1 MLASEAQVPQFPIGE
16 SDPLLEAIQRSGAA
30 IAPDVFST
38 AWCDQ
43 LMRDFATPLS
53 ALTLGRDQLGYRS
66 GFYGE
71 ATKRLHGLFR
81 WSEQLSELVLHPPL
95 LNLIERS
102 LLRESRARSLRIS
115 NAELM
120 VIYEGQA
127 AQVLHRDN
135 VSWPI
140 DRLAHSPAPLLNVIV
155 ALSDFMAERGATR
168 VIPRSH
174 HWPREMKSEVDAS
187 IPIEMSKGSVLL
199 YSGNL
204 WHGGG
209 AHAGGPPRAGLYI
222 GWIPS
227 WLKPLENH
235 LATNGTAA
243 FDRLPRALQTLL
255 DVEQSGFTVYA

>member
-1 MLASEAQVPQFPIGE
+1 MKSQVPQIKIDD
-16 SDPLLEAIQRSGAA
+16 SDQLLRTIQHWGAA
-30 IAPDVFST
+30 IVPDVFS
-38 AWCDQ
+38 ARWCDQ

-66 GFYGE
+66 GFYGD

-81 WSEQLSELVLHPPL
+81 WSERLSEMVLHPPL
-95 LNLIERS
+95 MNLIERS
-102 LLRESRARSLRIS
+102 VRLESQARALRIS
-115 NAELM
+115 NVELM

-135 VSWPI
+135 VSWSL
-140 DRLAHSPAPLLNVIV
+140 DRLARCPAPLLNVIV
-155 ALSDFMAERGATR
+155 ALSDFAADRGATR
-168 VIPRSH
+168 VIPGSH
-174 HWPREMKSEVDAS
+174 RWPREMKPEVNAA
-187 IPIEMSKGSVLL
+187 IPVEMGQGSVLL

-209 AHAGGPPRAGLYI
+209 AHAGGPLRAGLYI

-235 LATNGTAA
+235 LATNRAAA
-243 FDRLPRALQTLL
+243 FDRLPGELKALL